1 MIPKVTDYEVYKTY
15 LGISRHFTSE
25 SYDYQKYQGKVRCSL
40 NSFYKNKQRFWF
52 EKLSRKYDDQEI
64 KELFISNYALSDDN
78 SKIWIGNL
86 VREGE
91 TLYQEWKKQQQS
103 MSYLFREEC
112 EKIFDDNKID
122 DVFDCAKGH
131 PIILKKHLSKEVS
144 LETLI
149 ICDRI
154 LSYKNRFD
162 GSLKDPVWESVSMK
176 MKKYS
181 PFMNID
187 TFKYKK
193 ILKEVVL
200 GR

>member
-25 SYDYQKYQGKVRCSL
+25 SYDYIKYHGKVRCSL

-52 EKLSRKYDDQEI
+52 EKLSRKYDDNEI

-103 MSYLFREEC
+103 MTYLFREETTSVF
-112 EKIFDDNKID
+112 EEHKVDE
-122 DVFDCAKGH
+122 VFDCSKGH
-131 PIILKKHLSKEVS
+131 PILLKKYLRKEIS

-149 ICDRI
+149 IYDKIFGYRQ
-154 LSYKNRFD
+154 NFD
-162 GSLKDPVWESVSMK
+162 KKLTDPVWLSVSSK

-181 PFMNID
+181 SFLNID
-187 TFKYKK
+187 VFKYKK

-200 GR
+200 